1 MSLARS
7 YRWIAPFYDRAVSAP
22 LAAARRASLA
32 NIPQTGRL
40 RILIDAAGTGLDLP
54 LLPPCHRYVATDLVE
69 PMLARA
75 RTRTQALD
83 CALVR
88 ADSMRLPF
96 GPDCFDMVILHLI
109 VAVVAQP
116 AAVLR
121 EAARV
126 TRPGGTL
133 LVLDK
138 FLERGH
144 RAPLRRL
151 LSPFAG
157 RIATR
162 LDVVFEDVLQ
172 TVPELGVT
180 SDRPAAAA
188 GWFRRIVLHKRG

>member
-7 YRWIAPFYDRAVSAP
+7 YRWIAPFYDRAVAAP

-32 NIPQTGRL
+32 SIPESGRL
-40 RILIDAAGTGLDLP
+40 RILVNAAGTGLDLP

-75 RTRTQALD
+75 RPRAGALD
-83 CALVR
+83 CMLVR
-88 ADSMRLPF
+88 ADSMQLPF
-96 GPDCFDMVILHLI
+96 LPDCFDVVVLHLV
-109 VAVVAQP
+109 VAVVDKPVA
-116 AAVLR
+116 LLS

-138 FLERGH
+138 FLQRGH
-144 RAPLRRL
+144 AAPLRRV

-162 LDVVFEDVLQ
+162 LDVVFEEVLQ
-172 TVPELGVT
+172 ALPELVVT

-188 GWFRRIVLHKRG
+188 GWFRRIVLQKRG